1 MVFQSVEPAFHVAL
15 PAKLV
20 LRAESKSNTTAV
32 AIKKV
37 CVAFLGKV
45 DFMGLRLRKMHAP
58 CQVKSG
64 MRHATSEI

>member
-45 DFMGLRLRKMHAP
+45 DFMGLR
-58 CQVKSG
+58 
-64 MRHATSEI
+64 